1 MEFPPESGP
10 KRRRENICASSYPA
24 PIPRNSAPIALRFRR
39 LSPKLAPGKRPQIQP
54 TRVTFSRISSL
65 MNHRKHE
72 RRGLSIFCR
81 WKRPGWHIFADNEKC
96 FGFFT
101 VGLPPA
107 PHPPPL
113 QAKKSNSTFFFE
125 KSICAS
131 ASALG
136 ISNRRTFEK
145 HDKFQMYHKTTILC
159 IETYA
164 AVNEI
169 KFWDCYYIY
178 QNLSLLSFGLIFS
191 FLLQLLVI
199 AGEKEKPM

>member
-1 MEFPPESGP
+1 MNIQNGVPPRVGAEAQEGKYLCLLLS
-10 KRRRENICASSYPA
+10 SSYPEEFL
-24 PIPRNSAPIALRFRR
+24 PY
-39 LSPKLAPGKRPQIQP
+39 RPQIPPPFTQIGPRQAPTSQP

-96 FGFFT
+96 LGFFT
-101 VGLPPA
+101 FGLPPA
-107 PHPPPL
+107 PL
-113 QAKKSNSTFFFE
+113 CLSGQLKYWTSYFGTRVKNAAAAIDSGGQLWKLK
-125 KSICAS
+125 
-131 ASALG
+131 
-136 ISNRRTFEK
+136 TFEK

-178 QNLSLLSFGLIFS
+178 CNFS
-191 FLLQLLVI
+191 S
-199 AGEKEKPM
+199 M